1 MRLGG
6 QNLECANIQDPKK
19 PVPDQSSHTGSIFS
33 STDTGFK
40 SPFTTT
46 AVYIVYVSP
55 HGQKF
60 LRVLLRS
67 GVREIQM
74 YPYRISAWGGFH

>member
-1 MRLGG
+1 MRLVE
-6 QNLECANIQDPKK
+6 QNLECANIRDPKI
-19 PVPDQSSHTGSIFS
+19 PVPDQSSHMGSIFS

-40 SPFTTT
+40 GPFTTT

-67 GVREIQM
+67 RVREKQM